1 MTERAHSRGGLVL
14 PLLRIAGPVALARF
28 GIMSMGVVDTI
39 IVGQLASKELP
50 YLALGWAPTGVLI
63 VAGIGLLVGVQ
74 VLAARAIGEGNPTH
88 AGSMWRKGVVLSLV
102 TGVAAAVG
110 LFFGAA
116 PLLRVLGVAPD
127 LIDGSAKVAQ
137 VLALSIPLHFLYIVC
152 SYFLEAIQ
160 RPNAGTLAIWGANIV
175 NVALALALT
184 PIYGAVGAA
193 WGTVAAR
200 AFTVV
205 TLMVW
210 ILISK
215 SARAYSVAR
224 ASEGAPRY
232 RALLAVGAAAA
243 LSQVAEAGAFSG
255 MTVIAGRISA
265 DAVAGYQILLNLLAV
280 VFMIALGMS
289 SGTAVLVA
297 DATGRGDRAGIVRAG
312 WTGLAVNSLFMI
324 IAGALIAIFAAP
336 ISHAFT
342 ADIALAAALIAL
354 MPFAA
359 CIPLSDGAQSVCSSA
374 LRARG
379 DNWFPTASHVL
390 AYVFVMPPIGFFLAE
405 VNGWGLKGLM
415 TAILIAS
422 LLSGAVLAARFA
434 LLARRPAPSLP
445 H

>member
-1 MTERAHSRGGLVL
+1 
-14 PLLRIAGPVALARF
+14 
-28 GIMSMGVVDTI
+28 
-39 IVGQLASKELP
+39 
-50 YLALGWAPTGVLI
+50 
-63 VAGIGLLVGVQ
+63 
-74 VLAARAIGEGNPTH
+74 LAAI
-88 AGSMWRKGVVLSLV
+88 
-102 TGVAAAVG
+102 G

-116 PLLRVLGVAPD
+116 PLLRVLGVEPD
-127 LIDGSAKVAQ
+127 LIEGSARVAH

-160 RPNAGTLAIWGANIV
+160 RPNAGTVVIWGANII
-175 NVALALALT
+175 NIALALALT
-184 PIYGAVGAA
+184 PVYGAAGAA
-193 WGTVAAR
+193 WGTVAGR

-205 TLMVW
+205 ALIAW

-215 SARAYSVAR
+215 APRAYDVMR
-224 ASEGAPRY
+224 ASAGSPSY

-297 DATGRGDRAGIVRAG
+297 DATGRGDRPGMVRAG
-312 WTGLAVNSLFMI
+312 WTGLAVNSFFMI
-324 IAGALIAIFAAP
+324 IAGILIAVFAGP
-336 ISHAFT
+336 IAHAFT
-342 ADIALAAALIAL
+342 ADLVLAASLIAL

-390 AYVFVMPPIGFFLAE
+390 AYVFVMPPIGFYLAA
-405 VNGWGLKGLM
+405 VNGWGVRGLM
-415 TAILIAS
+415 MAILIAS
-422 LLSGAVLAARFA
+422 LLSGSVLAARFA
-434 LLARRPAPSLP
+434 LLAKRPAPSLP